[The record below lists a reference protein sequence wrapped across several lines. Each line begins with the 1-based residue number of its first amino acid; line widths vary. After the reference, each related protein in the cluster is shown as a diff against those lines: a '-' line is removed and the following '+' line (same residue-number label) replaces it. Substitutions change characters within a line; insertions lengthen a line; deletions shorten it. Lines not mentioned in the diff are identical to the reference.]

1 MPPKL
6 LWTCGVVPFDL
17 THGTI
22 SGRCGLQHHGLK
34 QKVVCVFHKCREV
47 SEGEMHGMNL
57 GCIVRPWQTLNH
69 AQFYW
74 TNSWW
79 QPPPVGEVWH
89 SNQVENV
96 KAVLLSCHCWHWARL
111 LHPSVVN
118 IPLELIIRIILLE
131 TQNAQGKL
139 SATLFHNFS
148 KAYHAVFIHFFPL
161 NAHHCWGFWPFPPR
175 RSVGTRTPALE
186 DSGERQRRSLE
197 NSATMETGGN
207 HWDWLLAS
215 QMAVF
220 LLVGCFSLFFHK
232 EIWRW
237 TRLLEYHHATE
248 KDSSQKVFNI
258 GEDPEFIM
266 SAKKSSV
273 MSHQLLMS
281 WNQCDF
287 WPERDH
293 HVIGNQLLW
302 LKCKKDCRPLIWLKL
317 IDDIS
322 VYYRYVRYVY
332 VYIYD
337 NI

>member
-1 MPPKL
+1 MCWNISAIAFALKICRGAKISEFPFFYVRNL
-6 LWTCGVVPFDL
+6 LKKSIADCFKTWTSKFWALPDSPAPWSMLRQQKFCW
-17 THGTI
+17 TI
-22 SGRCGLQHHGLK
+22 SARWHNPSAYWSGL
-34 QKVVCVFHKCREV
+34 VI
-47 SEGEMHGMNL
+47 SM
-57 GCIVRPWQTLNH
+57 
-69 AQFYW
+69 
-74 TNSWW
+74 
-79 QPPPVGEVWH
+79 
-89 SNQVENV
+89 
-96 KAVLLSCHCWHWARL
+96 
-111 LHPSVVN
+111 
-118 IPLELIIRIILLE
+118 
-131 TQNAQGKL
+131 
-139 SATLFHNFS
+139 
-148 KAYHAVFIHFFPL
+148 
-161 NAHHCWGFWPFPPR
+161 
-175 RSVGTRTPALE
+175 
-186 DSGERQRRSLE
+186 RSLE

>member
-74 TNSWW
+74 TNSW

-197 NSATMETGGN
+197 NSARGKSHETQDDTQHVSPWDGGWYVIN
-207 HWDWLLAS
+207 SRLWATFPFRLFVSMGHWMSPIDVQYLG
-215 QMAVF
+215 
-220 LLVGCFSLFFHK
+220 VGF
-232 EIWRW
+232 
-237 TRLLEYHHATE
+237 
-248 KDSSQKVFNI
+248 
-258 GEDPEFIM
+258 
-266 SAKKSSV
+266 
-273 MSHQLLMS
+273 
-281 WNQCDF
+281 
-287 WPERDH
+287 
-293 HVIGNQLLW
+293 
-302 LKCKKDCRPLIWLKL
+302 
-317 IDDIS
+317 
-322 VYYRYVRYVY
+322 
-332 VYIYD
+332 
-337 NI
+337 

>member
-69 AQFYW
+69 TQFYW

-96 KAVLLSCHCWHWARL
+96 KAELLSGHCWHWARL
-111 LHPSVVN
+111 LHPSVMN

-139 SATLFHNFS
+139 SAMLFHNFS
-148 KAYHAVFIHFFPL
+148 KAYHAVFIHFCSFKCSPL
-161 NAHHCWGFWPFPPR
+161 LRLLAQPPR
-175 RSVGTRTPALE
+175 RSVTGTRTPALE

-197 NSATMETGGN
+197 NSARGKSHETQDDTKPTSFTLGQSGTSFLFTTTGDTFPFRLFVSMG
-207 HWDWLLAS
+207 HWMSPYRCTVPWS
-215 QMAVF
+215 WVF
-220 LLVGCFSLFFHK
+220 
-232 EIWRW
+232 
-237 TRLLEYHHATE
+237 
-248 KDSSQKVFNI
+248 
-258 GEDPEFIM
+258 
-266 SAKKSSV
+266 KK
-273 MSHQLLMS
+273 
-281 WNQCDF
+281 
-287 WPERDH
+287 
-293 HVIGNQLLW
+293 
-302 LKCKKDCRPLIWLKL
+302 
-317 IDDIS
+317 
-322 VYYRYVRYVY
+322 
-332 VYIYD
+332 
-337 NI
+337 